1 MNRQRFSRR
10 SWPSAEVPF
19 RPPVNLPHASG
30 AARPV
35 RPLVRPL
42 SRRQFLGTT
51 AGAAGLAVSSGLLT
65 PGAARAGGCDN
76 VNPNPVPFSQMIAGY
91 GPFHT
96 YNPGPADQGL
106 DPSGITD
113 FNGFDG
119 VAVFSGSAT
128 DGSGNTLG
136 GHFGFMKGVYV
147 GVDGKNHQG
156 AFAFI

>member
-10 SWPSAEVPF
+10 AWPSAEVPF
-19 RPPVNLPHASG
+19 RPPGHLPHAPG

-35 RPLVRPL
+35 RPLVRAL

-76 VNPNPVPFSQMIAGY
+76 VNPNPIPYSQLLAGY
-91 GPFHT
+91 GPFHA

-106 DPSGITD
+106 DPSLITD

-128 DGSGNTLG
+128 DGSGNTLS
-136 GHFGFMKGVYV
+136 GHFNFMKGVYV
-147 GVDGKNHQG
+147 GVDGKNHRG

>member
-19 RPPVNLPHASG
+19 RPPGHLSHASG

-35 RPLVRPL
+35 RPLVRAL

-65 PGAARAGGCDN
+65 PRAARAGGCDN
-76 VNPNPVPFSQMIAGY
+76 VNPNPIPFSQMIAGY

-106 DPSGITD
+106 DPSQITD

-128 DGSGNTLG
+128 DGSGNTLS

>member
-1 MNRQRFSRR
+1 MSNNPVHSRHRFGQAHPWNR
-10 SWPSAEVPF
+10 A
-19 RPPVNLPHASG
+19 
-30 AARPV
+30 
-35 RPLVRPL
+35 L

-51 AGAAGLAVSSGLLT
+51 AGAAGLALGSGLLT

-76 VNPNPVPFSQMIAGY
+76 VNPNPIPFSQLLAGY
-91 GPFHT
+91 GPFHFAF
-96 YNPGPADQGL
+96 PGPADQGL
-106 DPSGITD
+106 EPSLITD

-147 GVDGKNHQG
+147 GVDGKNHRG